1 MPSDRV
7 GPNLTALGANAKDR
21 SAAREPLLGRTFVE
35 LADTLVEG
43 FEVLD
48 FLFLLCERCAELLAV
63 DAVGVLLAP
72 PGEGLQLSAASSEES
87 EVLEL
92 FDLQQQEGP
101 CYDAF
106 VTGTPVAHGDIAE
119 VEDRWPMFVPRALEA
134 GFRSVYGFPLRLRGD
149 VIGALN
155 MFRAEPGVFEN
166 EDVLAGRA
174 MADIA
179 TIGIMH
185 ERLVREAELRAEQL
199 RHTLD
204 GRAAVEH
211 AKGVIAERHQV
222 SLGEAF
228 TLLWDYARRNGR
240 PLSEVCSEIVEGTL
254 TFE

>member
-1 MPSDRV
+1 M
-7 GPNLTALGANAKDR
+7 
-21 SAAREPLLGRTFVE
+21 LGRTFVE

-48 FLFLLCERCAELLAV
+48 FLFLLCQRCAEVLAV

-72 PGEGLQLSAASSEES
+72 PGGDLRLSAASNEES
-87 EVLEL
+87 ELLEL

-106 VTGTPVAHGDIAE
+106 VTGSPVSHGDIAE
-119 VEDRWPMFVPRALEA
+119 VEDRWPIFVPRALKA
-134 GFRSVYGFPLRLRGD
+134 GFRAVYGFPLRLRDD

-155 MFRAEPGVFEN
+155 MFRAEPGDFDGA
-166 EDVLAGRA
+166 DVLAGRA

-185 ERLVREAELRAEQL
+185 ERVVREAELRVEQVQ
-199 RHTLD
+199 HALD
-204 GRAAVEH
+204 SRAVVER
-211 AKGVIAERHQV
+211 AKGVLAERHRL

-228 TLLWDYARRNGR
+228 TVLWDYARRNDR
-240 PLSEVCSEIVEGTL
+240 QLSEVCSEIVDGTL
-254 TFE
+254 SLG

>member
-1 MPSDRV
+1 MTGSGPS
-7 GPNLTALGANAKDR
+7 AEDR
-21 SAAREPLLGRTFVE
+21 SAAREAMLGRTFVE

-48 FLFLLCERCAELLAV
+48 FLFLLCQRCAEVLAV

-72 PGEGLQLSAASSEES
+72 PGGDLRLSAASNEES
-87 EVLEL
+87 ELLEL

-106 VTGTPVAHGDIAE
+106 VTGVPVSHGDIAE
-119 VEDRWPMFVPRALEA
+119 VEDRWPTFVPRALKA
-134 GFRSVYGFPLRLRGD
+134 GYRAVYGFPLRLRDD

-155 MFRAEPGVFEN
+155 MFRAEPGDFDSA
-166 EDVLAGRA
+166 DVLAGRA

-185 ERLVREAELRAEQL
+185 ERVIREAELRAEQVQ
-199 RHTLD
+199 HALD
-204 GRAAVEH
+204 SRVAVER
-211 AKGVIAERHQV
+211 AKGVLAERHRL

-228 TLLWDYARRNGR
+228 TVLWDYARRNDR
-240 PLSEVCSEIVEGTL
+240 PLSQVCSEIVDGTL
-254 TFE
+254 SLE

>member
-1 MPSDRV
+1 MTGSE
-7 GPNLTALGANAKDR
+7 ANADGR
-21 SAAREPLLGRTFVE
+21 LAAREALLGRTFVE

-43 FEVLD
+43 FDVLD
-48 FLFLLCERCAELLAV
+48 FLFLLCERCAELLAT

-87 EVLEL
+87 EVLEV
-92 FDLQQQEGP
+92 FNLQQKEGP

-106 VTGTPVAHGDIAE
+106 VTGTAVAHGDIAK
-119 VEDRWPMFVPRALEA
+119 VEDRWPIFVPRALKA
-134 GFRSVYGFPLRLRGD
+134 GFRSVYGFPLRLRDD

-155 MFRAEPGVFEN
+155 MFRAEPGVFET

-185 ERLVREAELRAEQL
+185 ERLVREAELRADQL
-199 RHTLD
+199 RHALD
-204 GRAAVEH
+204 GRTAIEH
-211 AKGVIAERHQV
+211 AKGVLAERHQV

-228 TLLWDYARRNGR
+228 TLLWDYGRRNGR
-240 PLSEVCSEIVEGTL
+240 PLSEVWSEIVQGTL
-254 TFE
+254 TFD